1 VPVKHRFVAVAV
13 GCALALTG
21 SALGV
26 TAATAHP
33 AAAAHPVSKH
43 HPATLIVFTGGV
55 TMLKLAPATASA
67 LSSHGVSVAPAS
79 EARVVSSGI
88 AFPIQGGLIN
98 AKSLAGSI
106 THDGGLTFTAGGKT
120 LIIRD
125 FTVNTATGTLSAY
138 ADQAAARIKVL
149 DLSLRKAK
157 IAARRHTLV
166 VSNITATLDAAAA
179 KALNQYFSTTLFSK
193 GLAIGTVR
201 MSAKT
206 REVKS

>member
-1 VPVKHRFVAVAV
+1 MLVKHRFATVAA
-13 GCALALTG
+13 GCALVLTG

-26 TAATAHP
+26 SAAAAHP
-33 AAAAHPVSKH
+33 STAAHPVSKH
-43 HPATLIVFTGGV
+43 HPAKLIVFTGGV
-55 TMLKLAPATASA
+55 TTLKLASATASA

-79 EARVVSSGI
+79 EAKVVSSGI

-120 LIIRD
+120 LTIRD
-125 FTVNTATGTLSAY
+125 FTVNTVTGSLTGY
-138 ADQAAARIKVL
+138 ADQAAARIKIL

-157 IAARRHTLV
+157 VAASRHTLA

-193 GLAIGTVR
+193 GLPIGTVR
-201 MSAKT
+201 VSAKT
-206 REVKS
+206 RELTN